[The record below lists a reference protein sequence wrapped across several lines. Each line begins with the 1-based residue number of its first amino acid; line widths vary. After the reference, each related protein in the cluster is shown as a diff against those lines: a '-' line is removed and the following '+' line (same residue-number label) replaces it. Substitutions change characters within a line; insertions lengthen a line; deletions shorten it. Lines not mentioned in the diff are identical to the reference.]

1 MRCLIK
7 YSLLVFV
14 VLFVGLQEGVT
25 EILSE
30 ETVRELSLSSE
41 RPVESQELLL
51 LSVRNNEALPVNS
64 IYEVWNASPAFR
76 YLPRNSFSLRVEKYG
91 YFFLSRFNF
100 VEAHYRDSSFALKQ
114 NTGYYVYVLC
124 EIIV

>member
-7 YSLLVFV
+7 YSLLLFV
-14 VLFVGLQEGVT
+14 VLCSGLQEGVA

-30 ETVRELSLSSE
+30 KAMRELSLSSD
-41 RPVESQELLL
+41 RPEESQEFLL
-51 LSVRNNEALPVNS
+51 LSVRNSEALPVNS

-76 YLPRNSFSLRVEKYG
+76 YLPRNSFSLRVEREG

-100 VEAHYRDSSFALKQ
+100 VKAHYQDSSFALKQ
-114 NTGYYVYVLC
+114 NTGYYVFVLC